1 MKSIKYFFSL
11 ISKFK
16 IYLQLLSEHV
26 VSLNLL
32 FLFILHIFNCYKADS
47 LKIILVSDC
56 SSSLINTYNKTR
68 VFLIFIHYLH
78 IFIHYL
84 HIFMHYLHIFI
95 HYLHIFI
102 HYLHIFFNSSFYLS
116 NSLSIYPSIHLSVS
130 IIFRFISI
138 YCLL

>member
-78 IFIHYL
+78 IF
-84 HIFMHYLHIFI
+84 M